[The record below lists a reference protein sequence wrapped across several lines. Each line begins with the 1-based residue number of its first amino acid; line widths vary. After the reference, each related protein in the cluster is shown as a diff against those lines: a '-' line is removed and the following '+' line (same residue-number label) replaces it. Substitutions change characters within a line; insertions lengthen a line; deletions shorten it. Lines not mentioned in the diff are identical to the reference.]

1 MATSFSDR
9 QLEIIDASAQ
19 LLTHSGVSGLTI
31 KNLAKAMNF
40 SESAIY
46 RHFNSKEEIVLA
58 MLRFVLQNVDNG
70 YIAKVKPE
78 HSPVDKL
85 KLLFRNQFAFFQQ
98 HSHLAVALF
107 SDGLLEESKAINEQI
122 FLIMASR
129 KKLIAPIIIEGQ
141 QNGDFTKAIKADEL
155 VHIIMGTVRLHMYK
169 WRIDQFQQDVAKS
182 GNKLLES
189 LIKLIVIA

>member
-58 MLRFVLQNVDNG
+58 MLRFVLQNVDTG
-70 YIAKVKPE
+70 YLAKVKPE

-98 HSHLAVALF
+98 HPHLAVALF

-129 KKLIAPIIIEGQ
+129 KKLIEPIIIEGQ
-141 QNGDFTKAIKADEL
+141 QKGNFTKAIKADEL
-155 VHIIMGTVRLHMYK
+155 AHIIMGTVRLHMYK
-169 WRIDQFQQDVAKS
+169 WRIDQFQHDVAKT